1 MKGSEVIEKMKT
13 GWKLVGIRQ
22 WGGKYLYRLQ
32 KQNERDIHVGKNTM
46 KALEN
51 ARFIEITKS
60 SKEFM
65 SDIEFGLSKT
75 FFEGWSDVIEKLKFT
90 GDH

>member
-1 MKGSEVIEKMKT
+1 
-13 GWKLVGIRQ
+13 
-22 WGGKYLYRLQ
+22 
-32 KQNERDIHVGKNTM
+32 M

-90 GDH
+90 GDQLIAEIKHLRISKDSV